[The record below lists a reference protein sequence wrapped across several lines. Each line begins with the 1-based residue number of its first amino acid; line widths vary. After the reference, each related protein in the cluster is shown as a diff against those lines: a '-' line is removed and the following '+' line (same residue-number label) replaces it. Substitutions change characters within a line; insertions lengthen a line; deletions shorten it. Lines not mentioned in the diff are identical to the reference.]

1 MTSEPPSESS
11 PVVPVE
17 ETKWWEIHAELQV
30 NNKLC
35 YFENDMK
42 IWGIKVEQT
51 KRKLMI
57 INNSDYVQQEEDGS
71 KFFILIGQVAQ
82 EKLWWISECE
92 WKLKY
97 EKLGEEIQKLNK
109 QNAVSLVRSGH

>member
-42 IWGIKVEQT
+42 IWGVKVEQT
-51 KRKLMI
+51 KRKLII
-57 INNSDYVQQEEDGS
+57 INNSDYVQHEEDGS
-71 KFFILIGQVAQ
+71 KFFFYFNWVG
-82 EKLWWISECE
+82 
-92 WKLKY
+92 
-97 EKLGEEIQKLNK
+97 
-109 QNAVSLVRSGH
+109 RSGETLVDQWVRVEAQVWEVGRGNPEAQ